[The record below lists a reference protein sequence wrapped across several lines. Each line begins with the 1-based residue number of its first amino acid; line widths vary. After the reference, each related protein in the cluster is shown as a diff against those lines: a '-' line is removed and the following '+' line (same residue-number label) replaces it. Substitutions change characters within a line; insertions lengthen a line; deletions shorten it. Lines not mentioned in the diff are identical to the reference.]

1 MDKEFI
7 YDVRIRQRMID
18 KGLISPEQVEEHEK
32 ALHDLEQQCEIIP
45 LEQPMRVA
53 AEKDR
58 S

>member
-1 MDKEFI
+1 MDTEFL

-18 KGLISPEQVEEHEK
+18 KGLISPEQVAEHEK
-32 ALHDLEQQCEIIP
+32 ALQDLEQHCEIIP